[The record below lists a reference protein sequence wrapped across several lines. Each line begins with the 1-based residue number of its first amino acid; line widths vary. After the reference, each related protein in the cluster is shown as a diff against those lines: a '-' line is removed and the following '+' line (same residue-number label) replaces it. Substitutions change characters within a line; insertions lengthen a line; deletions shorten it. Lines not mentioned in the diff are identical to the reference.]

1 MNKEFL
7 LRANLLY
14 IMVKY
19 DDEKKSFYDKLNS
32 ITDELYTV
40 STNNGWNFTKKE
52 IEDFVRPNIAQNNFS
67 EQIID
72 DGYIPWLDSIKNTT
86 SWIHRDAYH
95 LYLLNNKKW
104 NPRTIRDVDKYSDII
119 LDHMRNP
126 QIKSFNCKGLVIGD
140 VQSGKTASYT
150 DLINK
155 SIDVGYK
162 LIIVLAGVHNDLRAQ
177 TQTRLDKEVLGYE
190 TSINKDENKK
200 IIGVG
205 KINPQVI
212 DVEALTRNDH
222 NGDLKSQAG
231 FVFLDDRTKPI
242 IAIVK
247 KNTTVL
253 NKLLQIIDDTKSTK
267 MLDKINIPTL
277 IIDDEVDQAS
287 VNTKKPEFDPA
298 RINGLIRKIV
308 NNCNRVSYVG
318 YTATPYANILIN
330 YNPNEPIDEEYGED
344 LFPKDFIIVLPTP
357 PLYCGVKEFFGDT
370 VDEPNDD
377 LIVKVND
384 ETELVDE
391 RVTKD
396 GLLRFTAQDE
406 IKHLTKSIKDAI
418 DDFIVASAVR
428 RSREGKVHNGMMIH
442 LTANKKPATSLRD
455 LVEDY
460 TEELR
465 QTFMYDYNPI
475 NKYKDIWEKRFHQK
489 SIARGFYDSWDD
501 IEKELEPVFNLLK
514 VKLLNGDSSDVID
527 YSTSEESAIIAV
539 GGNKLSRGI
548 TIEGLTIS
556 YYLRTPNAYDTAMQM
571 GRWFGYKKNYIDL
584 CRIYTKD
591 QMIGDF
597 IHIFDSNLELR
608 KDIDSMNCRDLTP
621 ATFGLK
627 ILSHPTMK
635 PTSSC
640 KMRSGKKM
648 RVSFGEQRG
657 DTTRF
662 DENAISHNYDL
673 TEKFIEELS
682 KKYEVEK
689 NGRTIVFRDV
699 PSNLIIRYLENYKYV
714 KFNDFDMSEQWKQ
727 YIINSNKI
735 DELTNWTVVL
745 SSVEKK
751 NSRNIEIGGYSL
763 KKASRK
769 CFSKETLFTRV
780 ITDPSDF
787 KYFFKKD
794 TVDREK
800 YKNGYVKN
808 DEYLCSKFTPKN
820 GLLALYPIDII
831 DKENDKDEIIAEDV
845 LGFGL
850 WFPKSSKDTAVDCIV
865 NSVYLNPE
873 NRVEEDDE

>member
-1 MNKEFL
+1 MNNDFIIRAHLLNIMNK
-7 LRANLLY
+7 
-14 IMVKY
+14 Y
-19 DDEKKSFYDKLNS
+19 DNTEVSFYDKLNS
-32 ITDELYTV
+32 ITNELYNV
-40 STNNGWNFTKKE
+40 SVTNAWGYSRKQ
-52 IEDFVRPNIAQNNFS
+52 IEDIVRPNIAQDNFDLKVING
-67 EQIID
+67 E
-72 DGYIPWLDSIKNTT
+72 GYIPWLDNEKNNID
-86 SWIHRDAYH
+86 WIHKNAYH
-95 LYLLNNKKW
+95 LYLLNVKKW

-126 QIKSFNCKGLVIGD
+126 KVKQFNCKGLVIGD
-140 VQSGKTASYT
+140 VQSGKTANYT

-155 SIDVGYK
+155 SIDAGYK

-190 TSINKDENKK
+190 TSLLKDEAKK
-200 IIGVG
+200 SIGVG
-205 KINPQVI
+205 KIDPRVI

-222 NGDLKSQAG
+222 NGDLKSQSG
-231 FVFLDDRTKPI
+231 FIFLDNRTKPI

-253 NKLLQIIDDTKSTK
+253 NKLLQIVEDTKSTK
-267 MLDKINIPTL
+267 GLSQIDIPTL

-287 VNTKKPEFDPA
+287 VNTKKPEYDPTK
-298 RINGLIRKIV
+298 INGLIRKIV
-308 NNCNRVSYVG
+308 NSCKRVSYVG

-330 YNPNEPIDEEYGED
+330 YDPREDIDEEYGED
-344 LFPKDFIIVLPTP
+344 LFPKDFIIVLPSSP
-357 PLYCGVKEFFGDT
+357 QYCGVKEFFGDSN
-370 VDEPNDD
+370 DPNDD
-377 LIVKVND
+377 LIITVED
-384 ETELVDE
+384 ECDLVDE

-406 IKHLTKSIKDAI
+406 ITFLTKSLKDAI

-442 LTANKKPATSLRD
+442 LTAKKKPATSLKD
-455 LVEDY
+455 LVEDRV
-460 TEELR
+460 EELI
-465 QTFMYDYNPI
+465 QKFKYDYNSSE
-475 NKYKDIWEKRFHQK
+475 KYQNIWEMRFKEK
-489 SIARGFYDSWDD
+489 SIERGFHDKWED
-501 IEKELEPVFNLLK
+501 IEKELEYVFNLLK

-527 YSTSEESAIIAV
+527 YSISDESAIIAV

-584 CRIYTKD
+584 CRIYTKS
-591 QMIGDF
+591 QMVGDF

-608 KDIDSMNCRDLTP
+608 KDIDLMNVRDLTP

-627 ILSHPTMK
+627 ILTHPTMK

-648 RVSFGEQRG
+648 RVAFGDQRG

-662 DENAISHNYDL
+662 DINSIDCNMNL
-673 TEKFIEELS
+673 TKTFINELKES
-682 KKYEVEK
+682 YEIEI
-689 NGRTIVFRDV
+689 NDRTIVFRNV
-699 PSNLIIRYLENYKYV
+699 PSSLIIKYLNDYKYL
-714 KFNDFDMSEQWKQ
+714 KFNDFDMSEQWRQ
-727 YIINSNKI
+727 YIIDSNKI
-735 DELTNWTVVL
+735 DELINWTVVL

-751 NSRNIEIGGYSL
+751 DSKSLDICGYEI

-769 CFSKETLFTRV
+769 CYAKETLFTRV
-780 ITDPSDF
+780 ITAPSDF
-787 KYFFKKD
+787 KYFFKKND
-794 TVDREK
+794 INREK

-808 DEYLCSKFTPKN
+808 DENLYSLFNPKE
-820 GLLALYPIDII
+820 GLFALYPIDIVEGEE
-831 DKENDKDEIIAEDV
+831 KVPVAENV
-845 LGFGL
+845 MGFGI
-850 WFPKSSKDTAVDCIV
+850 WFPKSSKGTVSDYVV

-873 NRVEEDDE
+873 NIVEEAED

>member
-1 MNKEFL
+1 MNNDFL

-14 IMVKY
+14 IMAKY
-19 DDEKKSFYDKLNS
+19 DDEKKSFYDKLTS
-32 ITDELYTV
+32 ITEELFDI
-40 STNNGWNFTKKE
+40 SNKNGYGFTKKE
-52 IEDFVRPNIAQNNFS
+52 IEDFVRPNIAQNNFG
-67 EQIID
+67 EQVIE
-72 DGYIPWLDSIKNTT
+72 DGYIPWLDSVKNSTP
-86 SWIHRDAYH
+86 WIHRDAYH
-95 LYLLNNKKW
+95 LYLLKNKKW
-104 NPRTIRDVDKYSDII
+104 SPRTIRDVDKYSDMI

-126 QIKSFNCKGLVIGD
+126 NTKSFNCKGLVIGD
-140 VQSGKTASYT
+140 VQSGKTANYT

-155 SIDVGYK
+155 SIDTGYK

-190 TSINKDENKK
+190 TSINKEENKK

-212 DVEALTRNDH
+212 DIEALTRNDH

-231 FVFLDDRTKPI
+231 FIFLDDRTKPI

-267 MLDKINIPTL
+267 RLDKINIPTL

-287 VNTKKPEFDPA
+287 VNTKKAEYDPA

-330 YNPNEPIDEEYGED
+330 YNPNETVDEEFGED

-357 PLYCGVKEFFGDT
+357 PLYCGVKEFFGDSE
-370 VDEPNDD
+370 DEPNDD

-384 ETELVDE
+384 EAELVDE
-391 RVTKD
+391 KVTKD
-396 GLLRFTAQDE
+396 GLLKFTAQDE

-428 RSREGKVHNGMMIH
+428 RTREGKVHNGMMIH
-442 LTANKKPATSLRD
+442 LTARKKPATSLRD

-465 QTFMYDYNPI
+465 QTFMYDYNPTD
-475 NKYKDIWEKRFHQK
+475 KYKEVWEKRFKDK
-489 SIARGFYDSWDD
+489 SISRGFNDSWNN
-501 IEKELEPVFNLLK
+501 IEQELEPVFNLLK
-514 VKLLNGDSSDVID
+514 VKLLNGDSTDVID
-527 YSTSEESAIIAV
+527 YSNSEESAIIAV

-591 QMIGDF
+591 QMVGDF

-627 ILSHPTMK
+627 ILAHPTMK

-640 KMRSGKKM
+640 NMRNGKRM
-648 RVSFGEQRG
+648 RISFGEQRG

-662 DENAISHNYDL
+662 DASAIKSNFDL
-673 TEKFIEELS
+673 TDNFIKSLAKE
-682 KKYEVEK
+682 YEVEE
-689 NGRTIVFRDV
+689 NGRTIVFRNI
-699 PSNLIIRYLENYKYV
+699 PSNLVIKYLNDYKYV
-714 KFNDFDMSEQWKQ
+714 KLNDFDMSEQWKQ
-727 YIINSNKI
+727 YIISSNKI
-735 DELTNWTVVL
+735 NELTNWTVVL

-751 NSRNIEIGGYSL
+751 NSRDISIGGYSL

-769 CFSKETLFTRV
+769 CFAKETLFTRV

-794 TVDREK
+794 DPDREK

-808 DEYLCSKFTPKN
+808 DTHLCSVFTPKE

-831 DKENDKDEIIAEDV
+831 DKNNEIEELVAKDV
-845 LGFGL
+845 VGFGL

-873 NRVEEDDE
+873 YRIEEDDD

>member
-1 MNKEFL
+1 MNNEFL

-14 IMVKY
+14 ILVKY
-19 DDEKKSFYDKLNS
+19 DNEKKSFYDKLTA
-32 ITDELYTV
+32 ITNELYDI
-40 STNNGWNFTKKE
+40 SNKNNYGFTREE
-52 IEDFVRPNIAQNNFS
+52 IEEFVKPNIAQNNFG
-67 EQIID
+67 EQIIE
-72 DGYIPWLDSIKNTT
+72 DGYIPWLDSVKNSV

-104 NPRTIRDVDKYSDII
+104 NPRTIRDIDKYSDII

-126 QIKSFNCKGLVIGD
+126 KLPSFNCKGLVIGD

-177 TQTRLDKEVLGYE
+177 TQTRLDQEVLGYE
-190 TSINKDENKK
+190 TSINKEENKK

-205 KINPQVI
+205 KINPKVI

-231 FVFLDDRTKPI
+231 FIFLDDRTKPI

-253 NKLLQIIDDTKSTK
+253 SKLLQIIDDTKSTK
-267 MLDKINIPTL
+267 RLDKINIPTL

-287 VNTKKPEFDPA
+287 VNTKKPELDPTK
-298 RINGLIRKIV
+298 INGLVRKIV

-330 YNPNEPIDEEYGED
+330 YNPNEPIDEEFGED

-357 PLYCGVKEFFGDT
+357 PMYCGVKEFFGDST
-370 VDEPNDD
+370 DSPNDD
-377 LIVKVND
+377 LIVKVKD
-384 ETELVDE
+384 ESELVDE
-391 RVTKD
+391 RITKD

-406 IKHLTKSIKDAI
+406 IKHLTQSIKDAI

-428 RSREGKVHNGMMIH
+428 RSREGKIHNGMMIH
-442 LTANKKPATSLRD
+442 LTAKKKPATSLRD
-455 LVEDY
+455 LVEDHI
-460 TEELR
+460 EELR
-465 QTFMYDYNPI
+465 QAFMYDYNP
-475 NKYKDIWEKRFHQK
+475 NDKYKEIWEKRFKQK
-489 SIARGFYDSWDD
+489 SLDRGFKDLWDD

-527 YSTSEESAIIAV
+527 YSISDESAIIAV

-608 KDIDSMNCRDLTP
+608 KDIDTMNCRDLTP

-627 ILSHPTMK
+627 IIAHPTMK

-640 KMRSGKKM
+640 KMRSGKRM

-662 DENAISHNYDL
+662 DENSIIDNFNL
-673 TEKFIEELS
+673 TENFVKELS
-682 KKYEVEK
+682 NNYEVEE
-689 NGRTIVFRDV
+689 NGRTVVFRNV
-699 PSNLIIRYLENYKYV
+699 PASLIIKYLNDYKYL

-727 YIINSNKI
+727 YIISSNKI
-735 DELTNWTVVL
+735 NELTNWTVVL

-751 NSRNIEIGGYSL
+751 NSKDITIGDYKL

-769 CFSKETLFTRV
+769 LFARETLFTRV
-780 ITDPSDF
+780 ITAPNDF
-787 KYFFKKD
+787 KYFFKKN
-794 TVDREK
+794 TSDREK

-808 DEYLCSKFTPKN
+808 DDYLCSKFTPSE

-831 DKENDKDEIIAEDV
+831 DKDNETEEVVAKDVI
-845 LGFGL
+845 GFGL
-850 WFPKSSKDTAVDCIV
+850 WFPKSSKDTTVDCIV

-873 NRVEEDDE
+873 NRIEEDEE